1 MAKNKP
7 DPNEWVTNESRG
19 PNIIR
24 KKKIGGKG
32 ESSIYE
38 WGLPPDKIPG
48 NTPNIQ
54 WSKAAAIKNLGYDP
68 NEVKTLQKLLI
79 QRLQTRLDEIRDIK
93 FKVVKQ
99 KLGTTD
105 KKKLAEIL
113 KKSDYDASR
122 VFVNLSTEGKA
133 LRRALGSMF
142 TTDPDFFAERGV
154 WELLTTNLDRLEGEE
169 LFRVVKGLDAS
180 ISGSKGGLV
189 GHHTSLSA
197 STSLLEKVDE
207 KWRAEYNKIV
217 KDSGVDLGE
226 RSLKRVEGLAHKPV
240 LIKGKQTLKGY
251 IAKTLAPLMPEVPFK
266 NDELVVPR
274 GKYPK
279 IDTWLDKMGEISAH
293 GKEYAG
299 TVGFSVDDALSRM
312 TPQKAFDNARNIYD
326 AELAIQQ
333 QAKILNSNLNK
344 VFNKDFP
351 KKNFKNIDDAADFLI
366 KKANQENWQPATVKS
381 NVIAEAKGN
390 LGQTSSLERRGIDKR
405 SETDRLKSGQT
416 LVLDE
421 DALNQKPY
429 SLDTDST
436 WFKKGLFST
445 AALTGVSLWNSTK
458 TLAGALVDPR
468 DLLHPDITT
477 NIAQYQ
483 NRTEAG
489 ENPWTVAKEEGAES
503 VGVIKDELLKAGGLI
518 TGLKIASKIPKVSTV
533 VQGGTAILGAP
544 VLMKGLFAGAV
555 YGGINAYLKERTGR
569 SLNERVMM
577 DTGYADLLKTNR
589 VVRQEVDDEGVS
601 REVVTYEKDPD
612 LEKEKWDKLRT
623 YFENRNKSN

>member
-1 MAKNKP
+1 MAEKPVRIIQKGTEPKKVTPELIQKGKN
-7 DPNEWVTNESRG
+7 V
-19 PNIIR
+19 
-24 KKKIGGKG
+24 
-32 ESSIYE
+32 
-38 WGLPPDKIPG
+38 WGLSPDQIPG
-48 NTPNIQ
+48 NRPIIQ

-68 NEVKTLQKLLI
+68 DEVKTLQKLLI

-113 KKSDYDASR
+113 RKSDYDASQ

-154 WELLTTNLDRLEGEE
+154 WNLLTTNLDRLEGEE

-251 IAKTLAPLMPEVPFK
+251 IAKTLAPLMPDVPFK

-390 LGQTSSLERRGIDKR
+390 LGQTSSLERRGIDLR
-405 SETDRLKSGQT
+405 SETDRLRSGQT

-421 DALNQKPY
+421 DVLNRKPLSLNTDVDIADNHLFRGKLKSILTPKNITKAGVLKTITSIPKSLAQSGADLVDLAIPSPETAKAKDFWPAYREELFGKTQAL
-429 SLDTDST
+429 
-436 WFKKGLFST
+436 GT
-445 AALTGVSLWNSTK
+445 A
-458 TLAGALVDPR
+458 LAGFKILSSTPF
-468 DLLHPDITT
+468 I
-477 NIAQYQ
+477 
-483 NRTEAG
+483 
-489 ENPWTVAKEEGAES
+489 KGA
-503 VGVIKDELLKAGGLI
+503 VTKAG
-518 TGLKIASKIPKVSTV
+518 
-533 VQGGTAILGAP
+533 
-544 VLMKGLFAGAV
+544 
-555 YGGINAYLKERTGR
+555 
-569 SLNERVMM
+569 
-577 DTGYADLLKTNR
+577 
-589 VVRQEVDDEGVS
+589 
-601 REVVTYEKDPD
+601 
-612 LEKEKWDKLRT
+612 
-623 YFENRNKSN
+623 